1 MRIISSY
8 STIFTILFSILLLV
22 PLQACSDAGT
32 TQKSQT
38 RSLNN
43 ELVLRAKQVTAD
55 YKLTTTQIACLDFKV
70 AEDKYE
76 GRDTVDVF
84 EIHGGK
90 CPGDPATSPRIYSIA
105 FDVRGEIWSDANS
118 LVGQMEKLEK
128 RKTKR

>member
-1 MRIISSY
+1 MRTVGSY
-8 STIFTILFSILLLV
+8 STILFSILLLA
-22 PLQACSDAGT
+22 PLHACSEDGT

-38 RSLNN
+38 RSLNK

-55 YKLTTTQIACLDFKV
+55 YKLTTIQTACLDFKV

-76 GRDTVDVF
+76 GHNMVDVF

-90 CPGDPATSPRIYSIA
+90 CAGDPATSPRIYSIV
-105 FDVRGEIWSDANS
+105 FDARGEIWSDANS

-128 RKTKR
+128 RKAKH